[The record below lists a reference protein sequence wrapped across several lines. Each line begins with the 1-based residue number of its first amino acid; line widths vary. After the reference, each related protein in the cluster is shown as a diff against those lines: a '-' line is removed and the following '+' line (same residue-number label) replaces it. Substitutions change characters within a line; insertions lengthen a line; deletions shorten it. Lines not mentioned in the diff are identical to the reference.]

1 MQHLLIVITVYILN
15 WNYYFNNYIIILLF
29 FLGNQGIAT
38 GLYKISQEFAFENNY
53 KNVFTISTGPISQH
67 IRIKKLGFVIVDE
80 IAYKTFLFNQSYVF
94 AQIEQV
100 DTCKSLVKIF

>member
-15 WNYYFNNYIIILLF
+15 WNYCFNNYFFFF

-80 IAYKTFLFNQSYVF
+80 IAYKTFLFNQSYAF